1 MQLRLLIKSFF
12 LLGSLIFAQFSMAV
26 SLGNLVIS
34 SPKNENLEATIGV
47 LMSDQE
53 AKALGQLSANLG
65 DKSIFDKFGIK
76 KPADEFNPMV
86 TIEKDVSGKP
96 QVIRM
101 KFSQKSDALEK
112 AFNDLVIELS
122 WSSGKITRVYTLLN
136 TQAKEIAIQPGDSLV
151 KITSQIAPSLSGA
164 DFEQVLVALYRLN
177 PQAFY
182 SGNIHRLKAG
192 ESMQVPTASMA
203 ASIPAQE
210 AINFTTKGYQDF
222 KEKQFNQSSEK
233 FLTQSNKTYSQAKL
247 RDDFKDRLKIGS
259 SEQDTEQ
266 SVNQAKLNEDMI
278 AQQKMLEEAQQRI
291 AELERNIQDLKELN
305 EKKNALVSESLSLT
319 ANASQAFTNYGWL
332 LGVLGLA
339 GIFLLGIYRK
349 TPPLEVNS
357 KPLPS
362 PTFVTEEPI
371 FKSPQINPTVSKSV
385 TPMVEPKPI
394 ADDEAEP
401 PVTISN
407 AAIAA
412 AQAEVPPQ
420 AKKIFESIDL
430 NLSSTTSAT
439 PVMNPTPGAFA
450 LDLGV
455 VGNPESTSVSVT
467 PSKLNIDEQRVRLN
481 LAKSYIKIKD
491 ADTARILLTDLIN
504 LGAEADVSVLDD
516 AKKLMLDL
524 G

>member
-1 MQLRLLIKSFF
+1 MQLRFLLKNFI
-12 LLGSLIFAQFSMAV
+12 LLGSLTIAQFSMAV

-34 SPKNENLEATIGV
+34 SPKNENLEASIGI

-53 AKALGQLSANLG
+53 AKSLGQLSANLG

-76 KPADEFNPMV
+76 KPADEFNPTV
-86 TIEKDVSGKP
+86 TIEKDGTGKP
-96 QVIRM
+96 HIIRM
-101 KFSQKSDALEK
+101 KFSQKSEALEK

-151 KITSQIAPSLSGA
+151 KITSQIAPTLSGA

-192 ESMQVPTASMA
+192 ESLQVPSSSMA
-203 ASIPAQE
+203 ASIPQQE

-233 FLTQSNKTYSQAKL
+233 VLIQSNKTFAQAKL
-247 RDDFKDRLKIGS
+247 RDEFKDRLKIGS

-305 EKKNALVSESLSLT
+305 EKKIALASESLAATSS
-319 ANASQAFTNYGWL
+319 ANQAFTQYGWL
-332 LGVLGLA
+332 LGILVLA
-339 GIFLLGIYRK
+339 GVFLFGIYK
-349 TPPLEVNS
+349 KEPLQEMES
-357 KPLPS
+357 KSLPS
-362 PTFVTEEPI
+362 NPLVMEEPVL
-371 FKSPQINPTVSKSV
+371 KSPINTLTVSKSV
-385 TPMVEPKPI
+385 TPLVEPKHI
-394 ADDEAEP
+394 ADEDAET
-401 PVTISN
+401 PVTISS

-412 AQAEVPPQ
+412 AQSEIPPQ

-430 NLSSTTSAT
+430 NLPSSTSST
-439 PVMNPTPGAFA
+439 PTVVTPPGAFA

-455 VGNPESTSVSVT
+455 AGNPQSTSVSVT
-467 PSKLNIDEQRVRLN
+467 QSKLHVDEQRVRLN

-504 LGAEADVSVLDD
+504 LGADADLSVLDD